1 MSHSKLIIKLDGFIR
16 KYYRNRALRGI
27 IITATIVAVGALL
40 VAFAEYFARFD
51 VLGRT
56 VLFYSFAIMAVSV
69 MVKMVFIPLFKIF
82 RLGRVIS
89 YEEASQI
96 VGDFFPEIK
105 DKLLNTLQLQ
115 HQIRSAGTENSDLLI
130 ASVDKRTEELSPVTF
145 TSAINLRANLKYL
158 KYAMLPAVVILFVL
172 VFKPQIISEP
182 TARIIQHRTTFVEE
196 APFRYVLV
204 STPLSAP
211 VGANFVFA
219 VRLEG
224 EVVPSTVYADM
235 GGNRYRMERLRE
247 DVFQFTFSSITADVD
262 IQCTANGWSS
272 PLYTILALPVPGVVS
287 FTVSATPPSYTGQDE
302 ISQENHGDVI
312 VPEGSVISWVCRV
325 ENSDSFQV
333 RVGDSVLVSE
343 NVVSNIFNANWVARS
358 TLPYYFIPSNEGLG
372 KVDSLRYSLSV
383 VTDKRPVIRVVEVE
397 DEESRMIRYFSGSIS
412 DDYGFT
418 KLAFA
423 SRVVGTGEVEY
434 LELDRPTGKTDDYYF
449 TWNLEPI
456 GLQAGDVVE
465 YWVEVWDNDGI
476 RGAKSSKTSKR
487 VFHAPTE
494 DNLLEERDEANE
506 EVEASINDAVEKANE
521 LRREMDALKE
531 RLREDRDLDWKDERA
546 LDEILKKQD
555 ELKKTIEELKK
566 NNEVKNDRLN
576 EFSPQEERIMEK
588 QDELQ
593 KLMDELMS
601 DELKELYEKMRE
613 LMDEM
618 NPDEIQEHL
627 DKMDVSQEALE
638 KELDRALE
646 QFKQLEWEVKMEETI
661 DALNDLAE
669 KQEELATESEEQSK
683 MDEELLK
690 EQEDIN
696 SEFEEIQE
704 DLKELE
710 KMNEELENPNSM
722 LDSETEEKAIEE
734 ALKESAEQLEKG
746 KEKKAS
752 EKQKKAS
759 EEMKDLAKQME
770 SMQMESEAEDL
781 EEDMDALRALLENII
796 TLSFEEEQL
805 MADINTTDKL
815 DPRYVHHGQSQRSLK
830 DDAKMVEDSLYALSL
845 RVRQLAGAVNRE
857 VGLVNH
863 HMDKALSGFGDRNTS
878 DITMNQQ
885 YVMTSFNNLALL
897 LDEALQQMQ
906 NKQECNNPGTGNCNK
921 PGGSGE
927 KPCSKPGDMKKMQ
940 EALGKKLEELKK
952 QMGENA
958 NKGACNKENGGLSKQ
973 LAELAAQQAALRE
986 LVKQKAQEL
995 NKDGSGD
1002 GGEMQKIAEE
1012 MEELERDLANKIVD
1026 VATLERQKN
1035 IITRL
1040 LEAEEAERIRGE
1052 KEERKSKSGNQN
1064 LNPDSPQNIDYL
1076 RNRTNEIDLLKTI
1089 PPDLAPYYR
1098 DRVNEYFNS
1107 PTPPSR

>member
-1 MSHSKLIIKLDGFIR
+1 MSHRTLILKLDGFIR
-16 KYYRNRALRGI
+16 KYYRNRALRGVI
-27 IITATIVAVGALL
+27 LTSTIVAVGALL
-40 VAFAEYFARFD
+40 IAFAEYFARFD

-56 VLFYSFAIMAVSV
+56 VLFYSFGIMAVSV
-69 MVKMVFIPLFKIF
+69 IVKMVFTPLFKIF
-82 RLGRVIS
+82 RLGHVIS

-115 HQIRSAGTENSDLLI
+115 LQINSTNTENTDPLI
-130 ASVDKRTEELSPVTF
+130 ASVDKRSEELGPVTF
-145 TSAINLRANLKYL
+145 TNAIDLGANLQYL
-158 KYAMLPAVVILFVL
+158 RYAFVPAVVILILL
-172 VFKPQIISEP
+172 VFRPQIISEP
-182 TARIIQHRTTFVEE
+182 TARIIQHRTAFVEE

-224 EVVPSTVYADM
+224 EVVPSTVYAVIGD
-235 GGNRYRMERLRE
+235 NRYRMERLRE
-247 DVFQFTFSSITADVD
+247 DVFQFTFSSITKDVNV
-262 IQCTANGWSS
+262 QCVANGWSS
-272 PLYTILALPVPGVVS
+272 PLYTIAALPVPGVVS
-287 FTVSATPPSYTGQDE
+287 FTLKATPPAYTGRD
-302 ISQENHGDVI
+302 IIIQENHGDII
-312 VPEGSVISWVCRV
+312 VPEGSEIKWVCRV
-325 ENSDSFQV
+325 ENSNTFNV

-343 NVVSNIFNANWVARS
+343 NVVSNVFNANWVARS
-358 TLPYYFIPSNEGLG
+358 TLQYFFIPSNESLG
-372 KVDSLRYSLSV
+372 RVDSLRYSLSV
-383 VTDKRPVIRVVEVE
+383 ITDKRPIIRVIEIE
-397 DEESRMIRYFSGSIS
+397 DEESRMLRYFSGSIS
-412 DDYGFT
+412 DDYGFSR
-418 KLAFA
+418 LAFV
-423 SRVVGTGEVEY
+423 SRIVGSGDSEY
-434 LELDRPTGKTDDYYF
+434 IDFDLPSGKTDDYYF
-449 TWNLEPI
+449 TWDLGPLE
-456 GLQAGDVVE
+456 LQAGDVVE
-465 YWVEVWDNDGI
+465 YWIEVWDNDGI
-476 RGAKSSKTSKR
+476 HGAKSSKTSKR
-487 VFHAPTE
+487 IFHAPTE
-494 DNLLEERDEANE
+494 EELLEERDEANE
-506 EVEASINDAVEKANE
+506 EVEASIKDAVEKANE
-521 LRREMDALKE
+521 LRREMVALKE

-546 LDEILKKQD
+546 LDELMKKQE
-555 ELKKTIEELKK
+555 ELNKTIEEVRK
-566 NNEVKNDRLN
+566 NNEAKNDRLN
-576 EFSPQEERIMEK
+576 EFSPQEERIVEK

-613 LMDEM
+613 LMNEM
-618 NPDEIQEHL
+618 DPDEIQEHL
-627 DKMDVSQEALE
+627 DQMDVSQDALE

-646 QFKQLEWEVKMEETI
+646 QFKQLEWEAKMEETI

-669 KQEELATESEEQSK
+669 KQEELAEESENQSK
-683 MDEELLK
+683 TDEDLLK
-690 EQEDIN
+690 EQEELNRD
-696 SEFEEIQE
+696 FEEVQK

-722 LDSETEEKAIEE
+722 LDSKTEEKSIED
-734 ALKESAEQLEKG
+734 ALKESSEQLEKG

-752 EKQKKAS
+752 EEQKKAA
-759 EEMKDLAKQME
+759 EEMKDLAKQMS
-770 SMQMESEAEDL
+770 SMQMEAEAEEL

-796 TLSFEEEQL
+796 TLSFEEEEL
-805 MADINTTDKL
+805 MADIRTTDGL
-815 DPRYVHHGQSQRSLK
+815 DPRYILHGQKQRSLK

-863 HMDKALSGFGDRNTS
+863 HMDKALGGFGDRNTS

-921 PGGSGE
+921 PGGSGQ
-927 KPCSKPGDMKKMQ
+927 KPCAKPGDIKKMQ
-940 EALGKKLEELKK
+940 EALGEKLEELKK

-958 NKGACNKENGGLSKQ
+958 NKGDSNKENGGLSKQ

-986 LVKQKAQEL
+986 LAKQKAQEL

-1002 GGEMQKIAEE
+1002 GGEMQKIADE

-1026 VATLERQKN
+1026 VATLERQKE

-1064 LNPDSPQNIDYL
+1064 LSPDSPQNIDYL
-1076 RNRTNEIDLLKTI
+1076 RNRANEIDLLKTI
-1089 PPDLAPYYR
+1089 PPDLTPYYR
-1098 DRVNEYFNS
+1098 DRVNDYFNS
-1107 PTPPSR
+1107 SAPPVP